1 MTSLQDILITA
12 NLMAI
17 ADKNKN
23 NHDYSAGFDLNSVD
37 KLSLFKSQK
46 LQILANAHHYGVE
59 LSQSQKKQIE
69 EEQRVKM
76 DDVESNHFIEIL
88 KKNPKFS
95 CKTTKISKVNKEKKV
110 TKNPV
115 DKERWMPLRDRS
127 YYKPKAKYLKS
138 ISVKKTQK

>member
-1 MTSLQDILITA
+1 MITA
-12 NLMAI
+12 NLIAI

-23 NHDYSAGFDLNSVD
+23 KNKNDYSAGFDLNSVD

-69 EEQRVKM
+69 EEQRIEM
-76 DDVESNHFIEIL
+76 DVVESNHFIEIL
-88 KKNPKFS
+88 KKDPKFS
-95 CKTTKISKVNKEKKV
+95 CKSSKISKVNKEKKI
-110 TKNPV
+110 TNSSKPV

-138 ISVKKTQK
+138 VSVKKTQK